1 MRGIGEKRTAS
12 RAPPRSCASP
22 LPGGGCPADAVRLLT
37 LNVHWLADRSYG
49 LLLFGLL
56 ERGGWDVVVL

>member
-1 MRGIGEKRTAS
+1 
-12 RAPPRSCASP
+12 
-22 LPGGGCPADAVRLLT
+22 VRLLT